1 MYVQDLHDVSYVHYI
16 YIYIYLY
23 TIIYIHAPIWGMVEN
38 DQPPKATGSPK
49 AAARSR
55 ADGQISAGSDPDA
68 GGEVGVVQPG
78 AW

>member
-1 MYVQDLHDVSYVHYI
+1 MHLSGVWLK
-16 YIYIYLY
+16 
-23 TIIYIHAPIWGMVEN
+23 TIN
-38 DQPPKATGSPK
+38 PPKPLGRHPK

-78 AW
+78 DPGAW

>member
-1 MYVQDLHDVSYVHYI
+1 MF
-16 YIYIYLY
+16 
-23 TIIYIHAPIWGMVEN
+23 EN

-78 AW
+78 GPGAVTWELRLKNPAHIPFVQFV